1 MTLRLS
7 QQPDADAL
15 LERDP
20 LALLIGMLLDQQ
32 VPMEW
37 AFTGPYTI
45 AQRLGREALDPGEI
59 AAYDPDAFATLL
71 SQKPAVHRYPGSM
84 ARRVQQLCQ
93 YVVDEYE
100 GDAAALWRDAATGAE
115 LRGRLAALPGY
126 GTRKAQIFLAF
137 LGKQLEVRPEG
148 WRESAGEFGE
158 EGARRSVADVTDD
171 ATLGEVRAFKQ
182 QQKQAAKGAK
192 ATRADR

>member
-15 LERDP
+15 LDRDP
-20 LALLIGMLLDQQ
+20 LALLVGMLLDQQ

-45 AQRLGREALDPGEI
+45 AQRLGRGVLDPAEI
-59 AAYDPDAFATLL
+59 ASYDPEEFSALL

-84 ARRVQQLCQ
+84 ARRIQALCR
-93 YVVDEYE
+93 YVVDEYDA
-100 GDAAALWRDAATGAE
+100 DAAALWRDAETGTE
-115 LRGRLAALPGY
+115 LLRRLNALPGY
-126 GTRKAQIFLAF
+126 GIRKAQIFVAF
-137 LGKQLEVRPEG
+137 LGKQRDVRPQG
-148 WRESAGEFGE
+148 WRESAGEFGA
-158 EGARRSVADVTDD
+158 EGARRSVADVTDE

-182 QQKQAAKGAK
+182 QQKTAAKG
-192 ATRADR
+192 R

>member
-7 QQPDADAL
+7 QQHDADAL

-45 AQRLGREALDPGEI
+45 AQRLGRAAIDPGEI

-84 ARRVQQLCQ
+84 ARRVQQLCR

-115 LRGRLAALPGY
+115 LRRRLAALPGY

-158 EGARRSVADVTDD
+158 EGARRSVADVTDE